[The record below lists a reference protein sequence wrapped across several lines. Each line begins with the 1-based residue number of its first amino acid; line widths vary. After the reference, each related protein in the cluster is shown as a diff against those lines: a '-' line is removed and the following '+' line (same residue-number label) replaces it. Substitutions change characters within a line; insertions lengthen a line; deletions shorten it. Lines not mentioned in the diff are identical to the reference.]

1 MEPNRKEISKQSI
14 TFNVPPNKEELSKM
28 SYDELF
34 NHSSTLGV
42 SMEHV
47 IDIGSRDKD
56 KAKSYMVNECLRIN
70 PPYPPPQK
78 PVIIECKHDLEE
90 MKKEIVVKKVKHI
103 IMDNNYFHSNV
114 VTEMYTEPLTNA
126 DINNKEKEDKILSI
140 KKEVENLNLKDYLD
154 KESVM
159 KFACGNGK
167 SSGEKKLRADILMK
181 AIQPLLKDK
190 LKEDILEYEKDK
202 YMENSKGRKVKKIKP
217 KYGHIRITNYDI
229 SVY

>member
-1 MEPNRKEISKQSI
+1 MDTKRKELSKESI

-34 NHSSTLGV
+34 NHSKELGV

-47 IDIGSRDKD
+47 INIGEKDKD
-56 KAKSYMVNECLRIN
+56 KAKAYMVNECLRIN

-78 PVIIECKHDLEE
+78 PVIIECTHDLEE
-90 MKKEIVVKKVKHI
+90 MKKKNVVKKVKHI
-103 IMDNNYFHSNV
+103 IVDNKYSHSNV
-114 VTEMYTEPLTNA
+114 VTEMYTEPLTNV
-126 DINNKEKEDKILSI
+126 DLNNKGREDKISAI

-159 KFACGNGK
+159 KFACDNGK
-167 SSGEKKLRADILMK
+167 SSGEKRLRADILMK

-202 YMENSKGRKVKKIKP
+202 YMKNSKGRKVKKIKP
-217 KYGHIRITNYDI
+217 KYGHIRITNFDI